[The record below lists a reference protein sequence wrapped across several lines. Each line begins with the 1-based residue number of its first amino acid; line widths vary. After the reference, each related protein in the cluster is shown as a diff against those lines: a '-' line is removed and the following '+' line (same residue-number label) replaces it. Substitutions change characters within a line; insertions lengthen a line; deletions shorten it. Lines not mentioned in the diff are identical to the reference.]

1 MGGFLWSCS
10 KASLKLHSIQKN
22 YGYHIS
28 RVSYLQTDK
37 SVHLVLPSLRLV
49 PMKQPN
55 LSCMVILSI
64 YERALFYDMLQ
75 DDVGHKIDVHLFL
88 DGYSETSWNQILQ
101 LLRHMYDIVEVSNIN
116 RYRET
121 FIKLLSDSTASQAHV
136 WYSGSFKYKQI

>member
-1 MGGFLWSCS
+1 
-10 KASLKLHSIQKN
+10 
-22 YGYHIS
+22 
-28 RVSYLQTDK
+28 
-37 SVHLVLPSLRLV
+37 
-49 PMKQPN
+49 
-55 LSCMVILSI
+55 MVILSI

-136 WYSGSFKYKQI
+136 